1 MDKLSVVKIGGN
13 VIEDSAALQSF
24 LTDFAQMQGSKI
36 LVHGGGKKATAMAE
50 KMDIPVQMVEG
61 RRITDAQNLD
71 IITMLYGGKIN
82 KNIVAQLQ
90 NLGCN
95 ALGLSGADGNAI
107 QAVKRPVKSIDYGFV
122 GDVVG
127 VNNALFQMLLKG
139 GYTPVCCA
147 ITHDQKGQ
155 LLNTNADTIAATLA
169 QSLSQS
175 FEVSLWYCFEKQ
187 GVLENIDDDGSVI
200 ETITPQKYKNLKTA
214 QVIHSGMIP
223 KIDNCFDALANGV
236 NEVKIGAPKMIAG
249 ISQHTTLTLKDE
261 WA

>member
-13 VIEDSAALQSF
+13 VIEDATALQSF
-24 LTDFAQMQGSKI
+24 LNDFAKMQGPKI
-36 LVHGGGKKATAMAE
+36 LVHGGGKKATKMAE

-90 NLGCN
+90 ALGCN
-95 ALGLSGADGNAI
+95 AVGLSGADGNAI
-107 QAVKRPVKSIDYGFV
+107 QAVKRPIKTIDYGFV

-127 VNNALFQMLLKG
+127 VNNNFFQLLLQG

-169 QSLSQS
+169 QSLSQY

-187 GVLENIDDDGSVI
+187 GVLEHIEDNSSVI
-200 ETITPQKYKNLKTA
+200 ETITPEKYRKLKTEH
-214 QVIHSGMIP
+214 VIHSGMIP
-223 KIDNCFDALANGV
+223 KIDNCLIALQNGV
-236 NEVKIGAPKMIAG
+236 AEVKIGAPEMISG
-249 ISQHTTLTLKDE
+249 KTKHTTLIL
-261 WA
+261 

>member
-13 VIEDSAALQSF
+13 VIEDATALQSF
-24 LTDFAQMQGSKI
+24 LNDFAKMQRPKI
-36 LVHGGGKKATAMAE
+36 LVHGGGKKATKMAE

-90 NLGCN
+90 ALDCN
-95 ALGLSGADGNAI
+95 AVGLSGADGNAI
-107 QAVKRPVKSIDYGFV
+107 QAVKRPIKTIDYGFV

-127 VNNALFQMLLKG
+127 VNNNFFQLLLQG

-169 QSLSQS
+169 QSLSQY

-187 GVLENIDDDGSVI
+187 GVLEHIEDNSSVI
-200 ETITPQKYKNLKTA
+200 ETITPEKYRKLKTEH
-214 QVIHSGMIP
+214 VIHSGMIP
-223 KIDNCFDALANGV
+223 KIDNCLIALQNGV
-236 NEVKIGAPKMIAG
+236 AEVKIGAPEMISG
-249 ISQHTTLTLKDE
+249 KTKHTTLIL
-261 WA
+261 

>member
-139 GYTPVCCA
+139 GYTPICCA

-261 WA
+261 

>member
-187 GVLENIDDDGSVI
+187 GVLENIDDDDSVI
-200 ETITPQKYKNLKTA
+200 ETITPQKYKDLKTV

-261 WA
+261 

>member
-1 MDKLSVVKIGGN
+1 MDKLAVVKIGGN
-13 VIEDSAALQSF
+13 VIEDAVALQSF
-24 LTDFAQMQGSKI
+24 LTDFAQIQSTKI
-36 LVHGGGKKATAMAE
+36 LVHGGGKKATAMANQ
-50 KMDIPVQMVEG
+50 MGIPVQMVEG

-82 KNIVAQLQ
+82 KNIVVQLQ

-107 QAVKRPVKSIDYGFV
+107 QAVKRPVKTIDYGYV

-127 VNNALFQMLLKG
+127 VNTELFQMLLKG

-169 QSLSQS
+169 QTLSKH

-187 GVLENIDDDGSVI
+187 GVLENIDNDSSVI
-200 ETITPQKYKNLKTA
+200 ETITPEKYKNLKA
-214 QVIHSGMIP
+214 EQVIHSGMIP
-223 KIDNCFDALANGV
+223 KIDNCFDALRNGV
-236 NEVKIGAPKMIAG
+236 SEVKIGAPKMITG

-261 WA
+261 

>member
-13 VIEDSAALQSF
+13 VIEDAAALQSF

-50 KMDIPVQMVEG
+50 KMDIPVLMVEG

-107 QAVKRPVKSIDYGFV
+107 QSIKRPVKTIDYGFV

-127 VNNALFQMLLKG
+127 VNGDLFQMLLNNEFS
-139 GYTPVCCA
+139 PVCCA

-155 LLNTNADTIAATLA
+155 LLNTNADTIAAVLA
-169 QSLSQS
+169 QSLSQF
-175 FEVSLWYCFEKQ
+175 FEVSLWYCFEKK
-187 GVLENIDDDGSVI
+187 GVLENIDDDSSVI
-200 ETITPQKYKNLKTA
+200 ENITPKKYKTLKTA

-223 KIDNCFDALANGV
+223 KIDNCFKALANGV
-236 NEVKIGAPKMIAG
+236 NEVRIGAPKMIAG

-261 WA
+261 

>member
-13 VIEDSAALQSF
+13 VIEDALTLQSF
-24 LTDFAQMQGSKI
+24 LKDFAQMQGAKI

-50 KMDIPVQMVEG
+50 KMGIPVQMIEG

-90 NLGCN
+90 NSGCN

-107 QAVKRPVKSIDYGFV
+107 RAIKRPVKTIDYGFV
-122 GDVVG
+122 GDVVEI
-127 VNNALFQMLLKG
+127 NTDLFQILLKG
-139 GYTPVCCA
+139 EYTPVCCA

-169 QSLSQS
+169 QGLSKY

-187 GVLENIDDDGSVI
+187 GVLKNIEDDDSLI
-200 ETITPQKYKNLKTA
+200 QNITPEKYKNLKA
-214 QVIHSGMIP
+214 KQVIHSGMIP

-236 NEVKIGAPKMIAG
+236 REVKIGAPKMIAG
-249 ISQHTTLTLKDE
+249 ISQHTTLTIKDE
-261 WA
+261 

>member
-1 MDKLSVVKIGGN
+1 MDKLAVVKIGGN
-13 VIEDSAALQSF
+13 VIEDVNALQSF
-24 LTDFAQMQGSKI
+24 LADFAHIQGSKI

-50 KMDIPVQMVEG
+50 KMGIPVQMVEG
-61 RRITDAQNLD
+61 RRITDVQNLD

-90 NLGCN
+90 SLGCN

-107 QAVKRPVKSIDYGFV
+107 QAVKRPIKTIDYGFV
-122 GDVVG
+122 GDIVG
-127 VNNALFQMLLKG
+127 VNVELFQMLLKG

-147 ITHDQKGQ
+147 VTHDQKGQ

-169 QSLSQS
+169 QSLSQY

-187 GVLENIDDDGSVI
+187 GVLENIDNDSSVI
-200 ETITPQKYKNLKTA
+200 ETITPKKYKNLKA
-214 QVIHSGMIP
+214 EQVIHSGMIP

-236 NEVKIGAPKMIAG
+236 NEVKIGAPKMITG

-261 WA
+261 

>member
-107 QAVKRPVKSIDYGFV
+107 QAVKRPVKSIDYGLV

-261 WA
+261 

>member
-36 LVHGGGKKATAMAE
+36 LVHGGGKKATAMAK

-95 ALGLSGADGNAI
+95 ALGLSGTDGNAI

-261 WA
+261 

>member
-13 VIEDSAALQSF
+13 VIEDAAALQSF

-36 LVHGGGKKATAMAE
+36 LVHGGGKKATDMAE

-95 ALGLSGADGNAI
+95 ALGLSGTDGNAI

-261 WA
+261 

>member
-107 QAVKRPVKSIDYGFV
+107 QAVKRPVKSIDYGLV

-249 ISQHTTLTLKDE
+249 ISQHTTITLKDE
-261 WA
+261 

>member
-107 QAVKRPVKSIDYGFV
+107 QAVKRPVKSIDYGLV

>member
-13 VIEDSAALQSF
+13 VIEDAEALQSF
-24 LTDFAQMQGSKI
+24 LIDFAQMKGSKI

-50 KMDIPVQMVEG
+50 KMDIPVQMIEG

-71 IITMLYGGKIN
+71 IITMVYGGKIN

-95 ALGLSGADGNAI
+95 ALGLTGADGNAI

-127 VNNALFQMLLKG
+127 ISNDLFQMLLKG
-139 GYTPVCCA
+139 EYTPVCCA

-169 QSLSQS
+169 QNLSSL

-187 GVLENIDDDGSVI
+187 GVLKDIDDDDSVI
-200 ETITPQKYKNLKTA
+200 ETITLEKYKKLKTE

-223 KIDNCFDALANGV
+223 KIDNCLDALQNGV
-236 NEVKIGAPKMIAG
+236 AQVKIGAPKMI
-249 ISQHTTLTLKDE
+249 SEKTKHTTLIL
-261 WA
+261 

>member
-36 LVHGGGKKATAMAE
+36 LVHGGGKKATAMAK
-50 KMDIPVQMVEG
+50 KMDIPVQIVEG

-155 LLNTNADTIAATLA
+155 LLNTNADTIAASLA

-187 GVLENIDDDGSVI
+187 GVLENIDDDDSVI

-249 ISQHTTLTLKDE
+249 IPQHTTLTLKDE
-261 WA
+261 

>member
-127 VNNALFQMLLKG
+127 INNALFQMLLKG

-261 WA
+261 

>member
-13 VIEDSAALQSF
+13 VIEDATALQSF
-24 LTDFAQMQGSKI
+24 LNDFAKMQGPKI
-36 LVHGGGKKATAMAE
+36 LVHGGGKKATKMAE

-90 NLGCN
+90 ALGCN
-95 ALGLSGADGNAI
+95 AVGLSGADGNAI
-107 QAVKRPVKSIDYGFV
+107 QAVKRPIKNIDYGFV

-127 VNNALFQMLLKG
+127 VNSNFFQLLLQG

-169 QSLSQS
+169 QSLSQY

-187 GVLENIDDDGSVI
+187 GVLEHIEDNSSVI
-200 ETITPQKYKNLKTA
+200 ETITPEKYRKLKTEH
-214 QVIHSGMIP
+214 VIHSGMIP
-223 KIDNCFDALANGV
+223 KIDNCLIALQNGV
-236 NEVKIGAPKMIAG
+236 AEVKIGAPEMISG
-249 ISQHTTLTLKDE
+249 KTKHTTLIL
-261 WA
+261 

>member
-107 QAVKRPVKSIDYGFV
+107 KAVKRPVKSIDYGFV

-127 VNNALFQMLLKG
+127 VNNALIQMLLKG

-214 QVIHSGMIP
+214 QVIHSGMIH

-261 WA
+261 